1 MKRSKKAIIWFR
13 WDLRIEDKEALFK
26 ASILAEEI
34 IPIITFNSKIFI
46 PSLPEA
52 VQKSP
57 PPLSCRAIARHPSLR
72 SGRRPSSL
80 RSGRRF
86 GMSSRGTQVPRDPSA
101 YASGRQ
107 NSRLGA
113 TAGGRAQNIFSTA
126 SKLT

>member
-34 IPIITFNSKIFI
+34 IPIITFNSKILI

-57 PPLSCRAIARHPSLR
+57 PPLSCRAIETVSQPIRE
-72 SGRRPSSL
+72 
-80 RSGRRF
+80 
-86 GMSSRGTQVPRDPSA
+86 
-101 YASGRQ
+101 
-107 NSRLGA
+107 
-113 TAGGRAQNIFSTA
+113 GGRGDPCGRPLCS
-126 SKLT
+126 LTRKCQKNAANFPTQPWEC